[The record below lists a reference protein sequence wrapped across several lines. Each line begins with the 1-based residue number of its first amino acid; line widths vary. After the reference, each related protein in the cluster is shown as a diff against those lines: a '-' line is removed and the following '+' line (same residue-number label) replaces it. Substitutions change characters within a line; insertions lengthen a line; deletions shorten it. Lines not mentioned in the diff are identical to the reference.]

1 MRIGICQTDIFFED
15 KERNLNAAEKYIKAV
30 SDSKVRLALFPEM
43 SMTGFTMKPECF
55 YEDEKGRTYSV
66 MAKLA
71 SKYNIYIGYGYI
83 SRKNSGYYNTYVII
97 DNLGKI
103 ICSYDKIHPFTYA
116 G

>member
-1 MRIGICQTDIFFED
+1 M
-15 KERNLNAAEKYIKAV
+15 

-83 SRKNSGYYNTYVII
+83 SRKIADII
-97 DNLGKI
+97 TLMLLLI
-103 ICSYDKIHPFTYA
+103 ILENNMQL
-116 G
+116 